1 MYINLMI
8 IYSKMN
14 LFKKNLA
21 KKKEFRAITRIKEE
35 Y

>member
-1 MYINLMI
+1 MI

-21 KKKEFRAITRIKEE
+21 KKKEFGAITRIRE